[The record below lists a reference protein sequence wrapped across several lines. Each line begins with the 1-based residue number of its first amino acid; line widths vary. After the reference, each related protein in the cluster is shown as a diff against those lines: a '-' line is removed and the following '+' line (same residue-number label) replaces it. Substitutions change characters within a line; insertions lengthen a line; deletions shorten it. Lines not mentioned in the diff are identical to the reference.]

1 MRTPRATSLKALNYA
16 LLVVVGVLVAVPLFW
31 LLTSA
36 VKPSDEIY
44 RWPMTW
50 IPSRLEWTNFV
61 DAWTAAPFGS
71 FFVNSLV
78 VTAVG
83 AGIKLVL
90 ALTSAYAFTFLRF
103 PAKDA
108 LFLVLLGALMVPGHV
123 TLLVNYLTVSS
134 LGWLNTYAGLI
145 VPGIAS
151 VLGTFLLRQYMMT
164 IPRELV
170 EAATMDGAGH
180 LRILATLV
188 MPLAKP
194 SIITVGLIAVIDEWN
209 GFIWP
214 LIVTNTV
221 EMRTLPVG
229 LLFLKD
235 NEGLSNWGAIM
246 AGTTMVAVPVLLL
259 FFIAQRY
266 IVAGLT
272 QGAVKG

>member
-1 MRTPRATSLKALNYA
+1 
-16 LLVVVGVLVAVPLFW
+16 
-31 LLTSA
+31 
-36 VKPSDEIY
+36 
-44 RWPMTW
+44 
-50 IPSRLEWTNFV
+50 LEWRNFV
-61 DAWTAAPFGS
+61 DAWTAAPFAS
-71 FFVNSLV
+71 FFWNSIV
-78 VTAVG
+78 VTVVG
-83 AGIKLVL
+83 AGVKLVL

-103 PAKDA
+103 PAKDV

-188 MPLAKP
+188 MPLARP
-194 SIITVGLIAVIDEWN
+194 TIITVGLIAVIDEWN

-259 FFIAQRY
+259 FFIAQRH